1 MTVELVCP
9 RCSTRHHEP
18 EDTVRSA
25 YCSDACFRANLGYDN
40 PDYQASPGPPRH
52 DGVTIT
58 CPVDGRRFTPTGRQ
72 KFCSPACQ
80 AAAYR
85 RRRDAHHTT
94 ITVPR
99 AQPRRP
105 ITVYECDGCGDRA
118 LAEQHCPGVQHM
130 DAPGRPRRIL
140 PHLRPAGHRER
151 TALPGRRP
159 LTAT

>member
-1 MTVELVCP
+1 MTIELVCP

-18 EDTVRSA
+18 DDTVRSA
-25 YCSDACFRANLGYDN
+25 YCSDACFRANLGYD
-40 PDYQASPGPPRH
+40 DSEYQTSPGPSRH

-72 KFCSPACQ
+72 KFCSPACR

-85 RRRDAHHTT
+85 RRRDAHRTT
-94 ITVPR
+94 LTVPR

-118 LAEQHCPGVQHM
+118 LAEQHCSACNTWM
-130 DAPGRPRRIL
+130 RRVGL
-140 PHLRPAGHRER
+140 GGCCPACDQPVTVNELLGQEVAH
-151 TALPGRRP
+151 
-159 LTAT
+159 